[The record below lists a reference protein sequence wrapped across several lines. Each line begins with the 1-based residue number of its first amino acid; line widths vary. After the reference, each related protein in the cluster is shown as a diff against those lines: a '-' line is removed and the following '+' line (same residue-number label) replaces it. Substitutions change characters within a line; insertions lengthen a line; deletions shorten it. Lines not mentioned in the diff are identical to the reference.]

1 MYRQSYNAR
10 TTWVFLGCSP
20 VYWGLNVPGRISTQY
35 LCRNESPL
43 RESMQHLNQISDAP
57 VGVEDER
64 DVLHLPVAGLLL
76 KADTECLKAVARRL
90 DVVDGDGDVAE
101 AAAGVRVARGVAGE
115 SRVRLGAVV
124 VGELEDALALEAVL
138 GRRLLA
144 VVVGKE
150 VKREG
155 LELILWKGVEVG

>member
-1 MYRQSYNAR
+1 M
-10 TTWVFLGCSP
+10 
-20 VYWGLNVPGRISTQY
+20 
-35 LCRNESPL
+35 
-43 RESMQHLNQISDAP
+43 
-57 VGVEDER
+57 
-64 DVLHLPVAGLLL
+64 
-76 KADTECLKAVARRL
+76 
-90 DVVDGDGDVAE
+90 AE
-101 AAAGVRVARGVAGE
+101 AAAGVRVSRGVASE

-155 LELILWKGVEVG
+155 LELVLWKGVEVG